1 MQLSA
6 DGVPVVVHDGNLWRL
21 AGQNV
26 SVGDS
31 TAAQLAA
38 IPLPASGY
46 ATQDGAIP
54 TLEALLAWV
63 AADPARPGLLVELK
77 PAGDGAAPLAAAVL
91 ALVEQY
97 DLGSRL
103 MFMSQDLYCVNT
115 LKSAHPEWWVGYCA
129 YSSAGELDE
138 GIWRYDVD
146 FLAVEE
152 SMLSN
157 RLTRL
162 ARSQSLPLYV
172 WSVYDSDKMLQYLQM
187 GVTGLITDYPDFARA
202 VTDAYRAKD
211 TAAYRL
217 TAPGQAA

>member
-1 MQLSA
+1 
-6 DGVPVVVHDGNLWRL
+6 
-21 AGQNV
+21 
-26 SVGDS
+26 
-31 TAAQLAA
+31 
-38 IPLPASGY
+38 
-46 ATQDGAIP
+46 
-54 TLEALLAWV
+54 
-63 AADPARPGLLVELK
+63 
-77 PAGDGAAPLAAAVL
+77 
-91 ALVEQY
+91 
-97 DLGSRL
+97 
-103 MFMSQDLYCVNT
+103 MFMSQDLYSVNT

-217 TAPGQAA
+217 TAPGLAA